1 MFQAGTYTLKFST
14 IFGVDFSGAKE
25 AGRNI
30 WLARCEPVS
39 VARNGRATR
48 SKHPS
53 LRLTDLTCLESLCG
67 IADRAPVLS
76 HLVDLI
82 KSSRRC
88 LWSMDFP
95 FGFPIEVFS
104 PGTRWRAQID
114 FLREWGDDAYGV
126 GLECLRRAK
135 RLGGPMHIRRQTD
148 DEMKAPFDCYHYRI
162 IYQAFYGMRDVL
174 RPLSR
179 SRGTAILPFQYRRLR
194 RADRVLVETC
204 PSSTLKR
211 LSLPHQNYKQPAG
224 GPLTPK
230 RRRTRR
236 AILEG
241 LAQYVTIEAPHHR
254 CIMRNGGGDALD
266 AVIAA
271 VGSHLTW
278 QTVEHRSIA
287 RHARYPLAATSAGF
301 PGSAQRC
308 RWRCLESSGSG
319 SATHGEE
326 CRTPSPGSTGWQP

>member
-1 MFQAGTYTLKFST
+1 MKFST

-30 WLARCEPVS
+30 WIARCEPFS

-48 SKHPS
+48 SNTNQPS

-67 IADRAPVLS
+67 VADRAPVLS

-82 KSSRRC
+82 KSSRRA

-104 PGTRWRAQID
+104 PGTRWRSQID
-114 FLREWGDDAYGV
+114 FLRDWGEDAYGV

-162 IYQAFYGMRDVL
+162 IYQAFFGMRDVL
-174 RPLSR
+174 GPLSR
-179 SRGTAILPFQYRRLR
+179 SRGTAILPFQYRRLE

-224 GPLTPK
+224 GALTGK
-230 RRRTRR
+230 RRRTRH

-241 LAQYVTIEAPHHR
+241 LGRHVAFDDRHR
-254 CIMRNGGGDALD
+254 RVMMRNGGGDAID

-271 VGSHLTW
+271 AGGYDAF
-278 QTVEHRSIA
+278 RSADHSQVA
-287 RHARYPLAATSAGF
+287 RHARYPLEGLLYA
-301 PGSAQRC
+301 
-308 RWRCLESSGSG
+308 
-319 SATHGEE
+319 
-326 CRTPSPGSTGWQP
+326 